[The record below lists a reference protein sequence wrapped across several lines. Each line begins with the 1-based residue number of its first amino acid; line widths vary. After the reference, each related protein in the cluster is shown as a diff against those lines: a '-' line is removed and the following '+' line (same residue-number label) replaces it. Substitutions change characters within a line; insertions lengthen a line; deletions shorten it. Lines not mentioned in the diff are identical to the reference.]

1 MHLEVTQ
8 PRDIILLVFPCL
20 CFSKSLLIKGF
31 SLITLFI
38 ASHNLLAAN
47 HTLPCEVEITA
58 LRRKHLGNWGKIHK
72 AIKTP
77 RNKKFF
83 QRFQL
88 NGKTARLFPHIK
100 KAVRVIKKLS
110 STYFVLQKFLS
121 SKWLLTMILRICQFI
136 QGFWYFAEK
145 KNRPISWD
153 FRRRKVHIRRKIGRF
168 RGILAEKSQISKD
181 FQGKILRKIGRFHG
195 KFRGET

>member
-1 MHLEVTQ
+1 MEINASWSHPASGHYFVS
-8 PRDIILLVFPCL
+8 
-20 CFSKSLLIKGF
+20 FSMFVSPNHYWLKF

-38 ASHNLLAAN
+38 ASHKLLAAN

-77 RNKKFF
+77 RNKKFC

-121 SKWLLTMILRICQFI
+121 RKWLLTMILRICQFI

-145 KNRPISWD
+145 KQNFAGFSGQIRGKISR
-153 FRRRKVHIRRKIGRF
+153 FRRIFAGEKSKF
-168 RGILAEKSQISKD
+168 AEKSAD
-181 FQGKILRKIGRFHG
+181 FAGF
-195 KFRGET
+195 

>member
-1 MHLEVTQ
+1 M
-8 PRDIILLVFPCL
+8 
-20 CFSKSLLIKGF
+20 
-31 SLITLFI
+31 ITLFI

-153 FRRRKVHIRRKIGRF
+153 FRRRKVYIRRKIGRF
-168 RGILAEKSQISKD
+168 RGILAEKSQILND
-181 FQGKILRKIGRFHG
+181 FLGQILRKIGRFHE
-195 KFRGET
+195 KFRGETSPRNNQ

>member
-1 MHLEVTQ
+1 M
-8 PRDIILLVFPCL
+8 
-20 CFSKSLLIKGF
+20 
-31 SLITLFI
+31 ITLFI
-38 ASHNLLAAN
+38 ASHKLLAAN

-77 RNKKFF
+77 RNKKFC

-136 QGFWYFAEK
+136 QGFWYFVEK
-145 KNRPISWD
+145 KQNFAGFSGQ
-153 FRRRKVHIRRKIGRF
+153 IRGKIGRF

-181 FQGKILRKIGRFHG
+181 FQGKILRKIGRFHR
-195 KFRGET
+195 KFRGETSPRNNQ